1 MHTKTEIYER
11 KIFYIFIFS
20 SRDRIRNKSGMG
32 SREIKGG
39 GIKKEKKLKGGMV
52 VKSG

>member
-39 GIKKEKKLKGGMV
+39 GDTIRGETKRGDG
-52 VKSG
+52 S